1 MAVEVVQQ
9 PTTPNATFANLLYV
23 LSGSNATTKPQ
34 FRYVVDVYESG
45 SNDYLTTIKAYPN
58 TTGDVTID
66 IARELNDRLE
76 YDLNWKT
83 QNSAVPVD
91 SVKTFTFK
99 FGEEYSDTLNNPRT
113 IYPGT
118 VPYNLQ
124 VFPGTV
130 YSNNG
135 SYNFNTASIVANS
148 NILSNIPQALY
159 SVAPLYREIAADV
172 IVLNKTDYQTITI
185 LKPDTRISAIWF
197 DINNNFIYSKELTS
211 TGKNFTTFGI
221 GPQNLIDL
229 DPATEAYFDDPT
241 IYRVAINELGFPI
254 FNYWLAGRSPLPV
267 PNCNTDEYTRFAF
280 INEYGFWDYYN
291 VFNPLRREDGVVR
304 SIYERS
310 FVRYGEETS
319 SYNISNR
326 GGTQYRTD
334 YTNKYTITTD
344 YIQETTSKW
353 LTELFESPEVFIQ
366 ENGNFVPINI
376 TNTTLDWNMNQ
387 YRQKL
392 FQYNIEF
399 KYANQPQSR

>member
-66 IARELNDRLE
+66 VARELNDRLE

-83 QNSAVPVD
+83 QNSSVPVD

-99 FGEEYSDTLNNPRT
+99 FGEEYSNTINNPRT

-118 VPYNLQ
+118 VPYNLE
-124 VFPGTV
+124 VFPGVV

-135 SYNFNTASIVANS
+135 SYNFNTASIVANT
-148 NILSNIPQALY
+148 NILSNVPQADYAPLFDSIRDVIILSKADYHTVTLLQPDTTISVVWLDENNDPLY
-159 SVAPLYREIAADV
+159 SKL
-172 IVLNKTDYQTITI
+172 
-185 LKPDTRISAIWF
+185 
-197 DINNNFIYSKELTS
+197 LTS
-211 TGKNFTTFGI
+211 TGDNFTTFGI

-229 DPATEAYFDDPT
+229 DPATEAYFDDT
-241 IYRVAINELGFPI
+241 NVVSVRITGLGLPSS
-254 FNYWLAGRSPLPV
+254 YSYYLAGRSSIPT

-326 GGTQYRTD
+326 GGIQYRTD
-334 YTNKYTITTD
+334 YTNKYSITTD